1 MPKQL
6 TANDFKQS
14 LGTHVAAKGE
24 EIRAKYGTE
33 IGWRKLQE
41 ILQDRA
47 VVRYP
52 CEIAF
57 DAQTLLDGEF
67 AHPVMKGQNPND
79 GFTLYVHPFFM
90 TQLDQ
95 IAYLVLYQ
103 LVVVNYGEFA
113 SPADAETFGANAL
126 GLSNEEYYSTLCEL
140 ADQIEYGG

>member
-6 TANDFKQS
+6 TVDDFKHS
-14 LGTHVAAKGE
+14 LGTHVAGKGE
-24 EIRAKYGTE
+24 EIRAKYGTD
-33 IGWRKLQE
+33 IGWRELQA

-52 CEIAF
+52 CEIVF
-57 DAQTLLDGEF
+57 DSQPLLDGEF
-67 AHPVMKGQNPND
+67 AHPVMNGEIPND

-95 IAYLVLYQ
+95 VAYLVLYQ

-113 SPADAETFGANAL
+113 SPEDAEAFGASAL
-126 GLSNEEYYSTLCEL
+126 GLSPEDYYSTLCEL
-140 ADQIEYGG
+140 ADQI